1 VWLVEVPLHQ
11 THRLREVL
19 NTGKPFSVESLE
31 PYEIPIIASV
41 LKLYLLEL
49 PDSLVSSHVYEI
61 MKTIYSTPASESTD
75 SARISVLQNT
85 LSQLRLSNIATLDAL
100 MTHFTRLIEL
110 TSADETYI
118 SALANSLSPCILR
131 PKVETSMTM
140 EERYSSRLIRDL
152 FSHKDAIFTELK
164 RASSLSHSVSVDT
177 RPRAIS
183 TDESNRKANMEAR
196 ARAIIAAGGG
206 SRSRATS
213 PAPSPRGHRRDR
225 SSGGPETRFPVQVS
239 PTATTDHAR
248 HPRPSA
254 GMRQSLE
261 VPSEAGPAISAEP
274 ANGTPLQSITNGS
287 AEPSTVT
294 SATYIPG
301 MGGGMDDIGVEKR
314 NSLGRSAPA
323 AGGRFAGRRPVGYG
337 RMSADQSKRDS
348 VGSVGGHE
356 EGPRVGVSLTDKPM
370 DD

>member
-1 VWLVEVPLHQ
+1 
-11 THRLREVL
+11 
-19 NTGKPFSVESLE
+19 
-31 PYEIPIIASV
+31 
-41 LKLYLLEL
+41 
-49 PDSLVSSHVYEI
+49 

-118 SALANSLSPCILR
+118 ASLATILAPCILR

-140 EERYSSRLIRDL
+140 EERYSYRLIRDL
-152 FSHKDAIFTELK
+152 FNHKEAIFTELK

-196 ARAIIAAGGG
+196 ARAIMQASG

-225 SSGGPETRFPVQVS
+225 SSGGPETRFPVQIS
-239 PTATTDHAR
+239 PTATADHMR
-248 HPRPSA
+248 HNRASTA
-254 GMRQSLE
+254 ATRHSLE
-261 VPSEAGPAISAEP
+261 VPNDAAPVPPEP
-274 ANGTPLQSITNGS
+274 TNGQPLQSITNGS
-287 AEPSTVT
+287 SEPQAPQT

-301 MGGGMDDIGVEKR
+301 MDDGLDPVGVVKR
-314 NSLGRSAPA
+314 DSLGRSAPA
-323 AGGRFAGRRPVGYG
+323 AGGRFAGRRPVPGGYN
-337 RMSADQSKRDS
+337 RMSVHEHKRDS
-348 VGSVGGHE
+348 VGSLGGHE
-356 EGPRVGVSLTDKPM
+356 DGSGGGRMGVSLTDKPM